1 MISSLVINEYFLPFF
16 SNGNDDVDVF
26 YHENNITASSI

>member
-1 MISSLVINEYFLPFF
+1 MISSLVNNVYVHPFF
-16 SNGNDDVDVF
+16 FNRNDDIDVF